1 MTLTQVLSDDLFP
14 ALKSRRHDV
23 TSISIWLASMNLISA
38 WFGSVPYCCGKL
50 YLLMLGS
57 GGLAAQYRF
66 GARTGGS
73 VIFLGCI
80 KLLSGLLFGNSLAA
94 LFKQFP
100 KSIIGILLIVAG
112 LQIALV
118 TVNLGSYKS
127 VSKKEDA
134 YLVMILTATAIV
146 GFANDGIGFIIGSLA
161 ASILHYTSIDIE
173 TVESTL
179 VGQENT
185 VVTINNPA

>member
-1 MTLTQVLSDDLFP
+1 MVLYF
-14 ALKSRRHDV
+14 
-23 TSISIWLASMNLISA
+23 LI
-38 WFGSVPYCCGKL
+38 V
-50 YLLMLGS
+50 GS

-66 GARTGGS
+66 GARTGWS

-80 KLLSGLLFGNSLAA
+80 KLLSGLLFGNSLTAV
-94 LFKQFP
+94 FKQFP

-146 GFANDGIGFIIGSLA
+146 GFANDGIGFIIGSFA
-161 ASILHYTSIDIE
+161 AAILHYTNIDVA
-173 TVESTL
+173 TFESTL
-179 VGQENT
+179 ANQDTT
-185 VVTINNPA
+185 VVTLET